1 MAKKNNCPS
10 LQKSLAWCEGMP
22 SHPGIRRRVY
32 FVNKNLIVAY
42 PKLPRDEFGRPTSAI
57 LEGNFELQADAYWQY
72 LDVNID
78 KSTVTSEP
86 QGEAPSQTQLNKATF
101 FHNGID
107 EEATAAAGWLN
118 NSDNVYIYED
128 MPGKFRVLGNDRY
141 RTKTTV
147 NQDQGQGTNAA
158 GTTIQVEVTDEV
170 APPFYYG
177 TIETVDGTV
186 SMDADIEPRVTTESL
201 EIYPGKSKQ
210 IDYFP
215 KSDKWTFTSSRPT
228 IATVSNTGLV
238 TALTTA
244 TGTTVIACSYD
255 GETVATV
262 RVTVDIEAGDDPG
275 DGGEIGPGEDE
286 PAGGTSLLNRNQLT
300 LVAGGGSLQVNV
312 NSTSVMGESISSNIN
327 VAFLDEAVIEGD
339 HTVLNIAPGAAGE
352 AKIFV
357 VIDGETPTLETIDVL
372 VIPDVMTIGPGSTE
386 EIALLPATGWTVRR
400 QNESAAQH
408 FVEVSIDETTGK
420 PVIVAGDNDGS
431 EDIVLTNSFGDELT
445 IEVTVDESHAG

>member
-186 SMDADIEPRVTTESL
+186 SMDADIEPKVITESL
-201 EIYPGKSKQ
+201 EIYPGKTKQ
-210 IDYFP
+210 IEYFP

-275 DGGEIGPGEDE
+275 EGGEIGPGTDDPTITYNER
-286 PAGGTSLLNRNQLT
+286 T
-300 LVAGGGSLQVNV
+300 VQV
-312 NSTSVMGESISSNIN
+312 
-327 VAFLDEAVIEGD
+327 GD
-339 HTVLNIAPGAAGE
+339 HVQVPHRGEQGWEVIITEPDNSNQAFDENDKLIIEETGAYTIVCINGNQREILAMQAIYKTVELS
-352 AKIFV
+352 
-357 VIDGETPTLETIDVL
+357 DV
-372 VIPDVMTIGPGSTE
+372 DDTMGIGK
-386 EIALLPATGWTVRR
+386 LLPITGWTATFEQEGVA
-400 QNESAAQH
+400 E
-408 FVEVSIDETTGK
+408 IDLNTGLIT
-420 PVIVAGDNDGS
+420 PLQEGQVVMT
-431 EDIVLTNSFGDELT
+431 LTNGEQSLDVDIIIGDPNA
-445 IEVTVDESHAG
+445 VG

>member
-177 TIETVDGTV
+177 TIETEDGTV
-186 SMDADIEPRVTTESL
+186 SMDADVEPKLITTGT
-201 EIYPGKSKQ
+201 IGVAPGSTAQ
-210 IDYFP
+210 IDFLP
-215 KSDKWTFTSSRPT
+215 KDGKWSFTSTRPSY
-228 IATVSNTGLV
+228 ATVSSSGLV
-238 TALTTA
+238 SGVSQGQTL
-244 TGTTVIACSYD
+244 INCYYD
-255 GETVATV
+255 GTLIGA
-262 RVTVDIEAGDDPG
+262 VTVVVDLEAGDDPG
-275 DGGEIGPGEDE
+275 NGGEIGPGEDE
-286 PAGGTSLLNRNQLT
+286 PSITYFEKTAQTTTTENIPHY
-300 LVAGGGSLQVNV
+300 
-312 NSTSVMGESISSNIN
+312 GENGWTYD
-327 VAFLDEAVIEGD
+327 LKE
-339 HTVLNIAPGAAGE
+339 GAAELVDNGDGTFDVDSGIGNFSVICKKDGVIKEIHDYAICDSQIRFE
-352 AKIFV
+352 AKDRVF
-357 VIDGETPTLETIDVL
+357 LC
-372 VIPDVMTIGPGSTE
+372 
-386 EIALLPATGWTVRR
+386 LLPRKGWTASYEEEGIAEFDPIT
-400 QNESAAQH
+400 NI
-408 FVEVSIDETTGK
+408 VEGLT
-420 PVIVAGDNDGS
+420 DGQIS
-431 EDIVLTNSFGDELT
+431 MTLTNGEQSVSVEIIVGDPEN
-445 IEVTVDESHAG
+445 AG